1 MTKTVALLTAVAI
14 MNQSPQEE
22 EANDMKYKLVDAQR
36 DLERSIDKGNDEV
49 SKLEREYPT
58 KVRDYVLGGELQD
71 LLDYKKS
78 LKAKKADVA
87 TLEAMMVELFPQ
99 EAE

>member
-1 MTKTVALLTAVAI
+1 
-14 MNQSPQEE
+14 
-22 EANDMKYKLVDAQR
+22 
-36 DLERSIDKGNDEV
+36 
-49 SKLEREYPT
+49 
-58 KVRDYVLGGELQD
+58 